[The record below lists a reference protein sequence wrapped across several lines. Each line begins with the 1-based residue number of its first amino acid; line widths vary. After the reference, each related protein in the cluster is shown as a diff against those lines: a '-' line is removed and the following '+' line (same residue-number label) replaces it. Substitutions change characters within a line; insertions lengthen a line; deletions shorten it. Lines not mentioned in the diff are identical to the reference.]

1 MDISENI
8 GTLELSI
15 LIKMSI
21 INYLIWYIFIFKNT
35 YINIYILLYI

>member
-8 GTLELSI
+8 GILKLFI

-21 INYLIWYIFIFKNT
+21 INYLFWHTFIFKKT